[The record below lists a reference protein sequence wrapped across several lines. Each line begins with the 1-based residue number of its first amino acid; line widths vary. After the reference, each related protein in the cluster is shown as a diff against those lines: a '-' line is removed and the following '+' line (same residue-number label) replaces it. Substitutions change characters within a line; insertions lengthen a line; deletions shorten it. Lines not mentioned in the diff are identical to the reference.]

1 MADLLS
7 LGFVVG
13 TRYKYTQREFGYEGN
28 YAHLQVRRELSPDV
42 SERVAILTRRS
53 GKWEH
58 TTTSL
63 MRPNHM
69 TGRWFYHISWPPG
82 DAWRSRCWATH

>member
-7 LGFVVG
+7 FGFVVG
-13 TRYKYTQREFGYEGN
+13 TRYKDTQRELGYQGN
-28 YAHLQVRRELSPDV
+28 YAQLSVGRELSPDV
-42 SERVAILTRRS
+42 SERAPLLTRRS

-63 MRPNHM
+63 MRPNHK
-69 TGRWFYHISWPPG
+69 RYRQLYHIL
-82 DAWRSRCWATH
+82 